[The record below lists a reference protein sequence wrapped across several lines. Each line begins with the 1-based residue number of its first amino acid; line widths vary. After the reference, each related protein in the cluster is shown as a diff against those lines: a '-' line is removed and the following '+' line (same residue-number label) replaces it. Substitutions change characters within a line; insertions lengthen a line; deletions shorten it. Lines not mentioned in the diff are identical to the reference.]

1 MGLTRSLPLA
11 VLTPTLEIDRDI
23 HLRRGTLSPSQ
34 LGLAPV
40 RTAGRSLGRDPSPL
54 PTGEGATYKFLAFA
68 SLSRI
73 PRSRMAVLYL
83 ELQTRAL
90 KAPLIYES

>member
-1 MGLTRSLPLA
+1 MNPGDGQHPLA
-11 VLTPTLEIDRDI
+11 LVWLPFV
-23 HLRRGTLSPSQ
+23 Q
-34 LGLAPV
+34 Q
-40 RTAGRSLGRDPSPL
+40 AGSLGRDPSPL